1 MLNWKDRFRAA
12 GIHLVLSLLVAAIA
26 GALVFLLWYPFPYG
40 QTSGGRD
47 LFLIVIAVDVI
58 IGPLIT
64 FAIFNRAKPW
74 TELRRDLGIVGL
86 LQLVALGYGL
96 WTVCVARPVHLVF
109 EYNRF
114 RVVHA
119 VDVPEELMDKVPAGI
134 EALPMSGPTLLS
146 LRPFRS
152 AQERTDATVAAL
164 QGISLASRPD
174 LWQTYEAGREDVLR
188 SAQPVSQLKNRFPGR
203 AADIEKAIG
212 STGLR
217 ADGVLYLPLVDRKT
231 AWTVLLDRATAKP
244 LAFVPL
250 DSF

>member
-47 LFLIVIAVDVI
+47 LFFIVIAVDVI

-134 EALPMSGPTLLS
+134 EALPMSGPTMLS

-174 LWQTYEAGREDVLR
+174 LWQTYEAGREEVLR
-188 SAQPVSQLKNRFPGR
+188 SAQPVSQLRNRFPGR
-203 AADIEKAIG
+203 VADIDKAIG
-212 STGLR
+212 TTGLR
-217 ADGVLYLPLVDRKT
+217 ADSVLYLP
-231 AWTVLLDRATAKP
+231 
-244 LAFVPL
+244 
-250 DSF
+250 